1 MIADKIL
8 NGVPYCR
15 VKAMTAMKVAEGR
28 PKHIVAAAIVHDGRL
43 WTGSCHADIEDRMW
57 EMEKIYYKDVGEDA
71 KMFLSDNNIT
81 FTRYAA
87 AKLAYR
93 AGQIAEKTNKLI
105 SSDLGW

>member
-15 VKAMTAMKVAEGR
+15 VKAMTAMKTK
-28 PKHIVAAAIVHDGRL
+28 PDHIVAAAIVHEGRL

-87 AKLAYR
+87 AKLAFK
-93 AGQIAEKTNKLI
+93 AGQIPEKVNKLF
-105 SSDLGW
+105 SYNLGW